1 MDISYSNEQERLR
14 QELRRYMAD
23 LMTPEL
29 RQELR
34 DTYGGE
40 GGGPLF
46 RAALRRMGADGW
58 IGLGWP
64 VEMGGRGLGHV
75 EQYIFIEEVTRSG
88 FPFPYLTSESIGP
101 AIADFA
107 TPELRNELLPKI
119 LGGEIIFAIGYT
131 EASGGTDLAALKTRA
146 ERQGDE
152 YVINGAKMFTSLGHF
167 ADYIWLAVRTAHDDL
182 HKRHK
187 GLSILVVPTNARG
200 FSHSPIHTVADGH
213 TNLTFYDNVRVPAK
227 YLIGR
232 ENGAWDVITSQLNRE
247 RLTLMNPGMANEQ
260 FGRLLE
266 WARATDDGTGGKVI
280 DAPWVQQNL
289 ARAFVTLQALNLACR
304 RQAAR
309 LEKGTL
315 SAAEASAIK
324 VLGYESFLSAF
335 RQMLEVVG
343 PEGSLRSDKPGTPE
357 GIMLELLYRNV
368 PVFGFAG
375 GTNEVMRDMVAQLG
389 MGLPRVKRS
398 S

>member
-1 MDISYSNEQERLR
+1 MLR
-14 QELRRYMAD
+14 QELRQYMVD

-46 RAALRRMGADGW
+46 RAALRQMGADCW

-88 FPFPYLTSESIGP
+88 FPFPYLTTESIGP

-107 TPELRNELLPKI
+107 TPELRNELLPRI
-119 LGGEIIFAIGYT
+119 LRGEVIFAIGYT
-131 EASGGTDLAALKTRA
+131 ESGGGTDLAALKSRA

-152 YVINGAKMFTSLGHF
+152 YVINAAKMYTSLGHF
-167 ADYIWLAVRTAHDDL
+167 ADYIWLAVRTAHDDQ

-187 GLSILVVPTNARG
+187 GLSIIVVPTTAEG
-200 FSHSPIHTVADGH
+200 FSHSPILTVADGH

-227 YLIGR
+227 CLIGR

-247 RLTLMNPGMANEQ
+247 RLTLMNPGLANQQ
-260 FGRLLE
+260 FNEVVE
-266 WARATDDGTGGKVI
+266 WACKAGDGEGGRVI
-280 DAPWVQQNL
+280 DEPWVQQNL
-289 ARAFVTLQALNLACR
+289 ARAYTTLKALNLACR
-304 RQAAR
+304 RQAAGLAR
-309 LEKGTL
+309 GTL
-315 SAAEASAIK
+315 SGAEASAIK

-343 PEGSLRSDKPGTPE
+343 PEGALRSEKPGAPP
-357 GIMLELLYRNV
+357 GIAMELLYRNV

-389 MGLPRVKRS
+389 MGLPRVKRA
-398 S
+398 